1 MPSCASRR
9 VANPNPNSNL
19 NSNLYPNPQP
29 NPNPSPNPSPNPNQ
43 ARRVGALQTYLRQ
56 QEEAF
61 AAILVPPPPRSTRA
75 AVLQVVFVPGYEW
88 RSVPDGAAV
97 PPGLQV

>member
-1 MPSCASRR
+1 VRELALELARR
-9 VANPNPNSNL
+9 RRRREQELAARAPGADVRSDACEQTRAKLRQQS
-19 NSNLYPNPQP
+19 
-29 NPNPSPNPSPNPNQ
+29 
-43 ARRVGALQTYLRQ
+43 RRVGALQTYLRQ

-61 AAILVPPPPRSTRA
+61 AAILVPPPPRSARA
-75 AVLQVVFVPGYEW
+75 ALQVVFVPGYEW